1 MLQATVHWRFFR
13 EERETGK
20 KADKMASM
28 SLDFILCE
36 SLETSTPR
44 TRTQRRKKTKKD
56 ATNRES
62 TLSAE
67 PSDQNAVADKAD
79 SRDKPLEPDRHVD
92 WQQHVRRL
100 QNVRQRRY
108 RERKKSTASALQT
121 TAEELY
127 QENAALETDILQHF
141 KS

>member
-1 MLQATVHWRFFR
+1 
-13 EERETGK
+13 
-20 KADKMASM
+20 MASM

-44 TRTQRRKKTKKD
+44 TRTQRRKKTKKG
-56 ATNRES
+56 ATNRDS

-67 PSDQNAVADKAD
+67 PSGQNAVADKAD
-79 SRDKPLEPDRHVD
+79 SRDKPLEPDRH
-92 WQQHVRRL
+92 QHVRRL

-141 KS
+141 KSQL